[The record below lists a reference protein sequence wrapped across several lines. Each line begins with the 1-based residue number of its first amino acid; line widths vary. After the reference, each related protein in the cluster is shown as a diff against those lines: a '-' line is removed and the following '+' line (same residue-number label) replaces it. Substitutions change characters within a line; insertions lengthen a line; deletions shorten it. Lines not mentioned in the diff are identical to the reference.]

1 MIEHCEPV
9 DLVNF
14 LAYSFYCT
22 PDLIPESFPRAEVLS
37 WLVDEL
43 GVSEVDADDAVTR
56 LEARLGWAVPS
67 AASQPSPASRT
78 RIFGRTEAFMH
89 PHYRPL
95 ALVALIALAHWVAS
109 SYMRYVL
116 GFALM
121 HPLRHDLKGTLRFF
135 VLHPVRRGGD
145 LPCHDRPLLCFHGF
159 GFGVIPYTFALTFV
173 YLRDRFLRKS
183 HPERRRVIIIP
194 EFLWLGLDP
203 LGGAWAWSNV
213 MDVWRQLIHQPSRR
227 RRASLE
233 GVLRIGRSGDMVL
246 PSMGE
251 LVDEIHNVCYWVVKN
266 PSAFT
271 GTLQHILPTADC
283 IDYSSRYQ
291 HMTRLRRPAS
301 RASIPCL
308 SDPSAD
314 FTLDV
319 FAHSYGTAVASAFY
333 RAYRMSVGKVVLG
346 DPICFLVQVTKK
358 VQLCGRRPWQVEL
371 LDRPYS
377 NHSSVLG
384 TRRWCEGVEARPAL
398 STRRRLSIGV
408 EWVVDK
414 ALLLFYW
421 YVVYRDFGT
430 RWTTARQLKG
440 HEYIDD
446 GSLLR

>member
-22 PDLIPESFPRAEVLS
+22 PDLIPESFPRSDVLS
-37 WLVDEL
+37 WLTDEL

-67 AASQPSPASRT
+67 PSSLPSSAPT
-78 RIFGRTEAFMH
+78 KAFGRTEAFMH

-95 ALVALIALAHWVAS
+95 ALVALIALAHWLAS
-109 SYMRYVL
+109 SYMRCVL
-116 GFALM
+116 GFSLM
-121 HPLRHDLKGTLRFF
+121 HPLRHDLKGAIRFF
-135 VLHPVRRGGD
+135 VLHPVRSGELSR
-145 LPCHDRPLLCFHGF
+145 HDRPLLCFHGF
-159 GFGVIPYTFALTFV
+159 GFGIIPYTFALTFV
-173 YLRDRFLRKS
+173 WLRDRFLRKA

-213 MDVWRQLIHQPSRR
+213 VDVWRRLVHQPSHHQK
-227 RRASLE
+227 ANLE
-233 GVLRIGRSGDMVL
+233 AVLHDGGSGDLVL

-251 LVDEIHNVCYWVVKN
+251 LVDEVHNVCQWVVKN

-271 GTLQHILPTADC
+271 DTFGYIQPDV
-283 IDYSSRYQ
+283 DSMEYSSRYQ
-291 HMTRLRRPAS
+291 NMARLRRPAS
-301 RASIPCL
+301 YASIPCL

-333 RAYRMSVGKVVLG
+333 RAYRTSVGRVVLG

-358 VQLCGRRPWQVEL
+358 VQLCGLRPWQVEL

-384 TRRWCEGVEARPAL
+384 SRTWCEGVEVLPAL
-398 STRRRLSIGV
+398 SARRRFSV
-408 EWVVDK
+408 SAEWAVDK